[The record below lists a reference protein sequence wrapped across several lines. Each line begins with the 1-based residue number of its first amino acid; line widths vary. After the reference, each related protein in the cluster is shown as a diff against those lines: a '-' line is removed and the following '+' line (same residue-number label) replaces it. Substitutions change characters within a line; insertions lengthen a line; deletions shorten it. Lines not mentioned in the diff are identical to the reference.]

1 MGNKKAENVIRAKR
15 SVHRARWILWIQ
27 KILVGL
33 AAFIRLSFQ
42 LRLPI
47 YARPNWID
55 DDGMIINYAVNL
67 LNGEWLGEYSR
78 YTLNKMPGFSLM
90 LAFFKRLGIPYML
103 GIGVLWVCASL
114 VFYHAIKL
122 YNKNFIGSYLCY
134 LFVLF
139 CPILFDDKVGQQI
152 YRMSVIPIWVL
163 FIVSCYMIIFF
174 QRKKGIR
181 KNLGWMILSGFSY
194 MQFVLAREDSIWF
207 KCFVFGATFLLFV
220 LFFIDR
226 DIMIVPGRLGHKK
239 KDSSADKSI
248 DTEEDEREADKKNDI
263 SDTAVLL
270 AQEFGEEVA
279 KYYAPN
285 SGDSKT
291 SSDNTKSKKSK
302 KSEKTEKS
310 NKRIT
315 FGRVIAYLIFLI
327 IPIVMAKA
335 GTTGLKAINY
345 NVYGLFTTNDFSST
359 YYASVCGDLLDI
371 KPDKEQTNVDV
382 SFSTLMKACDESP
395 TMDTIRPK
403 LKKYFKNSFPGV
415 FDNEIHAGYF
425 KWLLRY
431 AVADAGYY
439 TDAVETNEFYRK
451 IHEELTDAFVEGRL
465 EKREVLRLSTLA
477 RPLQQED
484 IVPTFEYAFD
494 GMMAIASYR
503 YVEAGMLYA
512 TGGVNQLEYTEG
524 LTSSDIPALHPAGFY
539 FSGNISSINKEDSL
553 EMHITD
559 KYGTVHN
566 VGIDKNGDFYI
577 TFTGSDKEVNNYL
590 LQIYKNNKVLFEGS
604 IADAEI
610 NDADVTLAIEDR
622 RVKYETIRTEW
633 MTERDVADINGII
646 TAYVKTSKI
655 VTLVAAVAF
664 ALCVLLNIVQKIRKK
679 KTDFASIMV
688 MIGMLATIFA
698 DAFIIG
704 VKYAEASDKF
714 KTHYASGTFP
724 IWCVFVCFAVCCFVK
739 TIIRMKEK

>member
-1 MGNKKAENVIRAKR
+1 MSQRNKKNVIK
-15 SVHRARWILWIQ
+15 ARWVLWLQRILI
-27 KILVGL
+27 GL
-33 AAFIRLSFQ
+33 AAFLRLSFQ

-55 DDGMIINYAVNL
+55 DDGMIINYAINL

-90 LAFFKRLGIPYML
+90 LAVFKRFGIPYML
-103 GIGVLWVCASL
+103 GIGVLWVLGAL

-122 YNKNFIGSYLCY
+122 YNKSFIGSYICY

-163 FIVSCYMIIFF
+163 YIVSCYMIIFF
-174 QRKKGIR
+174 QRRLGIKR
-181 KNLGWMILSGFSY
+181 NLGWMILAGFSY
-194 MQFVLAREDSIWF
+194 MQFVLAREDAIWF

-226 DIMIVPGRLGHKK
+226 DVLLSVRKAARKNKDSKKENVKDNK
-239 KDSSADKSI
+239 KDSANKS
-248 DTEEDEREADKKNDI
+248 DKKNDNGY
-263 SDTAVLL
+263 SSDKTAEDTAVLL
-270 AQEFGEEVA
+270 AKEFGEEVA
-279 KYYAPN
+279 AHYTKKPTVGDN
-285 SGDSKT
+285 SSKEGK
-291 SSDNTKSKKSK
+291 DKK
-302 KSEKTEKS
+302 EKS
-310 NKRIT
+310 YKGRKRLT
-315 FGRVIAYLIFLI
+315 FGKVMAYLVFLM

-335 GTTGLKAINY
+335 GTMGLKAMNY
-345 NVYGLFTTNDFSST
+345 KVYGLFTATDFSST

-371 KPDKEQTNVDV
+371 KPTEEKTNVDV
-382 SFSTLMKACDESP
+382 SFDTLMKACDESP

-451 IHEELTDAFVEGRL
+451 VHEELTDAFVEGRL
-465 EKREVLRLSTLA
+465 EKRDVLRLSTLA
-477 RPLQQED
+477 RPLQEED
-484 IVPTFEYAFD
+484 ILPTLEYSLE
-494 GMMAIASYR
+494 GMEAIATYR

-524 LTSSDIPALHPAGFY
+524 LTNSDIPALHPAAFY
-539 FSGNISSINKEDSL
+539 FSGNIKSKNKEDSL

-566 VGIDKNGDFYI
+566 VGIDKKGEFYI

-604 IADAEI
+604 IADAEV
-610 NDADVTLAIEDR
+610 NDSDVTLSIEDR

-633 MTERDVADINGII
+633 MTERDVADINAII
-646 TAYVKTSKI
+646 TFYVKTSKS
-655 VTLVAAVAF
+655 VALVAAIAF
-664 ALCVLLNIVQKIRKK
+664 ALCVILNLIQKIRKK
-679 KTDFASIMV
+679 DTDFASIMV

-698 DAFIIG
+698 NTFIIA
-704 VKYAEASDKF
+704 VKYAEASPDKF

-724 IWCVFVCFAVCCFVK
+724 IWCIFVCFAVSMLIK
-739 TIIRMKEK
+739 TIIKMTKK

>member
-1 MGNKKAENVIRAKR
+1 MSNKKAENVIRAKR
-15 SVHRARWILWIQ
+15 SVRRARWILWIQ
-27 KILVGL
+27 KILIGL

-55 DDGMIINYAVNL
+55 DDGMIINYALNL
-67 LNGEWLGEYSR
+67 LDGEWLGEYSR

-90 LAFFKRLGIPYML
+90 LAFFKRFGIPYML
-103 GIGVLWVCASL
+103 GIGVLWVLAAL

-122 YNKNFIGSYLCY
+122 YNKSFIGSYLCY

-163 FIVSCYMIIFF
+163 FIVSCYLIIFF

-181 KNLGWMILSGFSY
+181 KNLGWMILAGFSY

-220 LFFIDR
+220 LYFIDR
-226 DIMIVPGRLGHKK
+226 DMLVSTRRLSRKK
-239 KDSSADKSI
+239 KDESED
-248 DTEEDEREADKKNDI
+248 DNDDENEETADI

-279 KYYAPN
+279 RHYAP
-285 SGDSKT
+285 K
-291 SSDNTKSKKSK
+291 SSIDKKASENK
-302 KSEKTEKS
+302 KDEKKDKGEKS
-310 NKRIT
+310 SKRIT
-315 FGRVIAYLIFLI
+315 FGRVVAYLIFLI

-335 GTTGLKAINY
+335 GTLGLKAINY
-345 NVYGLFTTNDFSST
+345 KEYGLFTTNDFSST

-395 TMDTIRPK
+395 TMDSIRPK

-439 TDAVETNEFYRK
+439 TDAAETNEFYRK

-465 EKREVLRLSTLA
+465 EKRDVIRLSTLA

-484 IVPTFEYAFD
+484 IMPTFEYAFD
-494 GMMAIASYR
+494 GMMAIATYR
-503 YVEAGMLYA
+503 YVEAGMIYA

-524 LTSSDIPALHPAGFY
+524 LTSSDIPALHPAGFF
-539 FSGNISSINKEDSL
+539 FSGNISSTNKEDAL

-559 KYGTVHN
+559 KYGTMHN

-590 LQIYKNNKVLFEGS
+590 LQIYKNDKVLFEGS

-610 NDADVTLAIEDR
+610 NDKDVTLAVEDR

-633 MTERDVADINGII
+633 MTERDVADINSII
-646 TAYVKTSKI
+646 AAYVKTSKI
-655 VTLVAAVAF
+655 VALIAAGAF
-664 ALCVLLNIVQKIRKK
+664 ALCVLLNIVQKLRKK

-724 IWCVFVCFAVCCFVK
+724 IWCVFVCFAVCCLVK
-739 TIIRMKEK
+739 TIINMKKEKLVH